1 MPTIDLTG
9 ITFVQLALIALAC
22 AGLDTLVGTLAA
34 VQAGTFSLAF
44 FPTFL
49 SKHVLLT
56 VAPIVGL
63 AAFAQTLPQPA
74 SAAVFAIAI
83 VGLTGYVGQTI
94 LSISESFHAASAPP
108 AAAA

>member
-1 MPTIDLTG
+1 MPPIDLTG
-9 ITFVQLALIALAC
+9 ITFVQLALIALSC

-34 VQAGTFSLAF
+34 IQAGTFSLDF

-56 VAPIVGL
+56 VAPIVGT
-63 AAFAQTLPQPA
+63 AAFAQTLPGLAQPA
-74 SAAVFAIAI
+74 VFGLAI

-94 LSISESFHAASAPP
+94 LSISQSFHPAPAP
-108 AAAA
+108 AA

>member
-1 MPTIDLTG
+1 MPPIDLTG
-9 ITFVQLALIALAC
+9 ITFQQLALIALSCGA
-22 AGLDTLVGTLAA
+22 LDTLIASLGALS
-34 VQAGTFSLAF
+34 AGTFSAAF

-74 SAAVFAIAI
+74 SAAVFGISLI
-83 VGLTGYVGQTI
+83 GLAGYVGQTI
-94 LSISESFHAASAPP
+94 LSVSQSWHEATGP
-108 AAAA
+108 AAA